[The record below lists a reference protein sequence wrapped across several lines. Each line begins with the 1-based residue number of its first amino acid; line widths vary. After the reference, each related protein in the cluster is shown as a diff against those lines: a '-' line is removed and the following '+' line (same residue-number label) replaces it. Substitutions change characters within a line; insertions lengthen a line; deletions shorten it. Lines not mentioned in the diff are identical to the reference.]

1 MEEIKD
7 LKTSIAIQTVE
18 YEELEIQNDGMK
30 RDIVNLDDKLEEAY
44 LETRNLKADLGKIN
58 YEKNKLIEEINSKD
72 VQNACIKDELENSR
86 RKFKHIEKVNVDLQ
100 ESIEIVE
107 NTLESRDQKIYKL
120 EEEIRSMYHVISAK
134 MLKCKIRV

>member
-18 YEELEIQNDGMK
+18 YEELEIQNIGMK
-30 RDIVNLDDKLEEAY
+30 RDIANLDDKLEEAY

-58 YEKNKLIEEINSKD
+58 DEKNKRIEEINSKD

-86 RKFKHIEKVNVDLQ
+86 RKIKNLEKVNGTPW
-100 ESIEIVE
+100 
-107 NTLESRDQKIYKL
+107 TLGI
-120 EEEIRSMYHVISAK
+120 ISLTIIKYFKDGQRA
-134 MLKCKIRV
+134 L